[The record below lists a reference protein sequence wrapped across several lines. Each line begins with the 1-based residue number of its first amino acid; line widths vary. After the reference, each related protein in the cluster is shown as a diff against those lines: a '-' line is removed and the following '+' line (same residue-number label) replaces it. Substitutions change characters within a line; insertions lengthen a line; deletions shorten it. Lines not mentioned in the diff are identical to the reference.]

1 MIISHSKKFIFL
13 RTIKTASSSIEIFL
27 SQFCDK
33 DDILTELFKDEE
45 KFKKKNNLIG
55 KRNSNIKILSFKL
68 KNIINLDFYK
78 SKKLWV
84 HDSLEKVLKSKIEKK
99 IHDYFTFTF
108 VRNPYDW
115 IVSYFFW
122 DININKR
129 YKKISIN
136 KMSKKNLIILFN
148 KFLKNEAYFFFNTNT
163 EIISHY
169 PKKIHIFRYEN
180 LPFELKK
187 ILIKLKIKK
196 VRIPINK
203 IYFKKS
209 NIKKDKKRIID
220 QNARKNILKYGK
232 FFFDR
237 FNYSK
242 NVPKYLKAN

>member
-27 SQFCDK
+27 SQFCEK

-55 KRNSNIKILSFKL
+55 KRNSNIKLLSFKL
-68 KNIINLDFYK
+68 KNIISLNFYK

-84 HDSLEKVLKSKIEKK
+84 HDSLEKVLKSTIKKK
-99 IHDYFTFTF
+99 IRNYFIFTF

-122 DININKR
+122 DINLNKN
-129 YKKISIN
+129 YKKISISN
-136 KMSKKNLIILFN
+136 MSKKNLIILFN
-148 KFLKNEAYFFFNTNT
+148 KFLKNEAYFFFNTNK

-169 PKKIHIFRYEN
+169 PKNIHVLKYEN
-180 LPFELKK
+180 LSFELKK
-187 ILIKLKIKK
+187 ILIKLKIKRI
-196 VRIPINK
+196 RIPINK
-203 IYFKKS
+203 IYFKK
-209 NIKKDKKRIID
+209 NNLKKDKKKIID
-220 QNARKNILKYGK
+220 KNAKKKILKYGK

-242 NVPKYLKAN
+242 KIPKYLKAK

>member
-1 MIISHSKKFIFL
+1 MRKNLKK
-13 RTIKTASSSIEIFL
+13 
-27 SQFCDK
+27 
-33 DDILTELFKDEE
+33 
-45 KFKKKNNLIG
+45 
-55 KRNSNIKILSFKL
+55 KILSFKL
-68 KNIINLDFYK
+68 KNIINLNFYK

-148 KFLKNEAYFFFNTNT
+148 KFLKNEAHFFFNTNT

-180 LPFELKK
+180 LSFELKK